1 MTAAALTFGQIKAQ
15 VATVRKHNAHERV
28 IGIRARGRWTGERC
42 KPDGNESYVIEQCD
56 SPLAMRIAL
65 RENTPADTIKV
76 LITSLDE
83 KDLGEDI
90 LLRLAKRR
98 LFGIDSWQ
106 LVSAQFQAQTIDPRV
121 SRHAWIA
128 EHLLEVNS
136 GEDLPPAPGG
146 FLDAET
152 VWAVLL
158 ERQLDLGSDQ
168 LDLLALLKWSTEAGH
183 VDRLH
188 ATPAPF
194 RQAMRDWLV
203 QQLGPV
209 ATVILDCM
217 LSQQRPDALAV
228 GLAAG
233 VVFNQDIRGRLDKA
247 AGKMEERYLG
257 GQTPDT
263 GQVERWSAAAT
274 EVVSLQLTDDPRKRS
289 TLLKRADEIL
299 VELQAG
305 EYAHVSHTLPLG
317 FDQRFARFGLL
328 LSEAIPHAASHALVS
343 LTEAWQAIGQHE
355 QSRVPDERR
364 RLERSEMALRLVRW
378 LGHSTGSPLS
388 FSSLGEA
395 AQYHATEGGFI
406 DWARLQLRAPEPVR
420 ALSKAYGHL
429 FDTVTAIREQHACHF
444 AELLQDATASASS
457 SNQLIPVEN
466 VLDTIVVPLA
476 EHTPVLVIVI
486 DGMSSAV
493 CHALV
498 ADITRQDWV
507 ALCEDGH
514 DTQRP
519 GLAALPSVTQASR
532 TSLLCGQ
539 LTCGDATDERQG
551 FASHPGLL
559 QHSRSSMP
567 PQLFHK
573 ADVQTEA
580 EEVRNAIVHPQRR
593 VVGVVINAVDDL
605 LAKGEQLD
613 IRWSKDQISIL
624 PTLLHEAKAAGR
636 VVVLLADH
644 GHVLEHQTSGR
655 SLEKNTDGGERWR
668 ADDGLVADGELA
680 VRGPRVLLPDS
691 HQLIAPWTECVR
703 YGPKKSG
710 YHGGISPQEMMVPI
724 SVLSARDAFPP
735 GWTSVSIE
743 TPAWWQEALRQPTVQ
758 GTTASAPKPTKQ
770 QESPGLPL
778 FDLIQTQKVVQEKQ
792 ADSNSGESADEAS
805 AARSAKGATPAWI
818 NTLLHSPVFA
828 QQKKLAGRTRAV
840 DEHLAG
846 VLTALDQA
854 GGKLTSAALARAI
867 ATPAARL
874 NGLIAILQRVLNIDG
889 YQVLNRDE
897 TSDTIELNQDLLQR
911 QFEIHKND

>member
-1 MTAAALTFGQIKAQ
+1 MTAAALTFSQIKAQ

-65 RENTPADTIKV
+65 RENVEADTIKV

-83 KDLGEDI
+83 TDLGEDI

-98 LFGIDSWQ
+98 LFSIDSWQ
-106 LVSAQFQAQTIDPRV
+106 LVRAQFQAQTIDPRV
-121 SRHAWIA
+121 SRYAWIA

-217 LSQQRPDALAV
+217 LSQPRPDALAV

-233 VVFNQDIRGRLDKA
+233 VVFNQDMQAIHGRLDKA

-257 GQTPDT
+257 GETPDT
-263 GQVERWSAAAT
+263 GQIARWASAAT

-299 VELQAG
+299 AELQAG
-305 EYAHVSHTLPLG
+305 AYAYVSHTSPLG
-317 FDQRFARFGLL
+317 FDQRLARFGIL
-328 LSEAIPHAASHALVS
+328 LSEAIPHPASHALVS

-355 QSRVPDERR
+355 QSRLPDERR
-364 RLERSEMALRLVRW
+364 RLERSGMALRLVRW
-378 LGHSTGSPLS
+378 LGHSTDSPPA

-420 ALSKAYGHL
+420 ELSKAYGHL
-429 FDTVTAIREQHACHF
+429 FDTVTAIREQHARRF
-444 AELLQDATASASS
+444 AELLQDTTASALSHAKD
-457 SNQLIPVEN
+457 NQLIPVEH

-493 CHALV
+493 CHELV

-514 DTQRP
+514 ETQRP
-519 GLAALPSVTQASR
+519 GLAALLSVTQASR

-539 LTCGDATDERQG
+539 LMCGDARDERQG
-551 FASHPGLL
+551 FASHSGLL
-559 QHSRSSMP
+559 QHSRTSMP

-580 EEVRNAIVHPQRR
+580 EAVRNAIVQSQRR
-593 VVGVVINAVDDL
+593 LVGVVINAVDDL

-613 IRWSKDQISIL
+613 IRWAKDQISIL

-636 VVVLLADH
+636 VV
-644 GHVLEHQTSGR
+644 GC
-655 SLEKNTDGGERWR
+655 
-668 ADDGLVADGELA
+668 
-680 VRGPRVLLPDS
+680 P
-691 HQLIAPWTECVR
+691 
-703 YGPKKSG
+703 
-710 YHGGISPQEMMVPI
+710 
-724 SVLSARDAFPP
+724 
-735 GWTSVSIE
+735 
-743 TPAWWQEALRQPTVQ
+743 
-758 GTTASAPKPTKQ
+758 
-770 QESPGLPL
+770 
-778 FDLIQTQKVVQEKQ
+778 
-792 ADSNSGESADEAS
+792 
-805 AARSAKGATPAWI
+805 
-818 NTLLHSPVFA
+818 
-828 QQKKLAGRTRAV
+828 AGRPW
-840 DEHLAG
+840 
-846 VLTALDQA
+846 
-854 GGKLTSAALARAI
+854 ARA
-867 ATPAARL
+867 
-874 NGLIAILQRVLNIDG
+874 
-889 YQVLNRDE
+889 
-897 TSDTIELNQDLLQR
+897 
-911 QFEIHKND
+911 